1 MPALLQVLLAL
12 ILRIEGA
19 DAPRILGGK
28 MRNENDIFVQPKP
41 PGSLVILDVWPK
53 VDCGRYPVKRE
64 VGDLLEVWA
73 DILKDGH
80 DKIAAV
86 LKFRRLGD
94 AIWSEVEMTLFDNDR
109 WTASVPL
116 AENARYEYT
125 IEAFSD
131 QYATFADEL
140 SKKLAAGLD
149 VSLEIREG
157 IELVAHTR
165 GAASED
171 QDKFDLLIGSVRS
184 ARTQQEA
191 GELLLST
198 ETSDLMLEHRSRSG
212 SVSLEKP
219 LEVVVDR
226 VRARFA
232 TWYELFPRS
241 AGRVEGRSGT
251 FQDVIQ
257 RIPTIAALG
266 FNVLYFPPIHPIG
279 KVNRKG
285 RNNSLH
291 ALPDDPGVPYAI
303 GNELGG
309 HDTIE
314 PSLGT
319 LEDFKRVV
327 EVAAFNGMEIA
338 LDFAIQ
344 CAPDHPWAAAHPNW
358 FHIRADGTIRY
369 AENPPKKYEDI
380 YPINFQSEDWQSLWR
395 EMKRIVLFWVEQG
408 VKTFRVDNP
417 HTKPLPFWEWLITEV
432 QRDHPEVIFLSEA
445 FTRPKMMKTLAKLG
459 FAQSYSYFTWRNF
472 KQEITEYF
480 TELTQGEAREYLR
493 GNLFTNTPDILPS
506 ILQEGGRPA
515 FKMRLALAA
524 TLSSVYGIY
533 SGFELCEATPVAGKE
548 EYLNSEKYEYK
559 VWDWD
564 RPGNITAYVGKMNT
578 IRRDNPALHEYDNLQ
593 FYWADDDNIVCYGK
607 MTPDKSNIILA
618 AVNLDPFHA
627 HETWI
632 HFPIADFGIS
642 GDEQYRVDELLTGES
657 YFWTGGS
664 QWMRLDPQE
673 EPARLFSIRKWT
685 HIDYVEPEY

>member
-1 MPALLQVLLAL
+1 
-12 ILRIEGA
+12 
-19 DAPRILGGK
+19 
-28 MRNENDIFVQPKP
+28 MRRETDIFTVTDP
-41 PGSLVILDVWPK
+41 PGSLVILDVWPQ

-94 AIWSEVEMTLFDNDR
+94 PNWSEVEMRHFDNDR

-116 AENARYEYT
+116 TENARYEYA
-125 IEAFSD
+125 IEAFGD
-131 QYATFADEL
+131 RFVTFADEL
-140 SKKLAAGLD
+140 SKKLDAGLD

-157 IELVAHTR
+157 IELVSHTR
-165 GAASED
+165 DAATAD
-171 QDKFDLLIGSVRS
+171 QEQFDLLIDAVRS
-184 ARTQQEA
+184 AQTQQGA
-191 GELLLST
+191 GELLLSSDT
-198 ETSDLMLEHRSRSG
+198 ADLMRSHRSRSG
-212 SVSLEKP
+212 SVSLERP

-226 VRARFA
+226 VRARYA
-232 TWYELFPRS
+232 AWYELFPRS
-241 AGRVEGRSGT
+241 AGRVEGQSGT

-257 RIPTIAALG
+257 RIPSIAALG

-279 KVNRKG
+279 RVNRKG
-285 RNNSLH
+285 KNNSLR

-303 GNELGG
+303 GNDLGG
-309 HDTIE
+309 HDAIE

-327 EVAAFNGMEIA
+327 EVAALNGMEIA
-338 LDFAIQ
+338 LDFAIN
-344 CAPDHPWAAAHPNW
+344 CAPDHPWATAHPDW
-358 FHIRADGTIRY
+358 FHIRADGTIKY

-417 HTKPLPFWEWLITEV
+417 HTKPLPFWEWLITEI
-432 QRDHPEVIFLSEA
+432 QQDHPEVIFLAEA

-459 FAQSYSYFTWRNF
+459 FTQSYTYFTWRNF

-480 TELTQGEAREYLR
+480 TELTQGEAKEYLR
-493 GNLFTNTPDILPS
+493 GNLFTNTPDILPY

-533 SGFELCEATPVAGKE
+533 SGFELCEATPVPGKE

-559 VWDWD
+559 VWDWE
-564 RPGNITAYVGKMNT
+564 RSGNITDYVGKINA
-578 IRRDNPALHEYDNLQ
+578 IRRNNPALHENDNLR
-593 FYWADDDNIVCYGK
+593 FYSADDDNILCYGK

-632 HFPIADFGIS
+632 HFPIADFGIT

-664 QWMRLDPQE
+664 QWMRLDPLE
-673 EPARLFSIRKWT
+673 EPARMFSVRKWT
-685 HIDYVEPEY
+685 HIDYVEPDY

>member
-1 MPALLQVLLAL
+1 
-12 ILRIEGA
+12 
-19 DAPRILGGK
+19 
-28 MRNENDIFVQPKP
+28 MRREVDIFAVPDP
-41 PGSLVILDVWPK
+41 PGSLVILDIWPQI
-53 VDCGRYPVKRE
+53 DCGRYPVKRE
-64 VGDLLEVWA
+64 VGDLLQVWA
-73 DILKDGH
+73 DILKEGH

-94 AIWSEVEMTLFDNDR
+94 AMWSEVEMRHFDNDR
-109 WTASVPL
+109 WTASVL
-116 AENARYEYT
+116 LTENARYEYT
-125 IEAFSD
+125 IEAFGD
-131 QYATFADEL
+131 RYATFVDEL
-140 SKKLAAGLD
+140 SKKLDAGLD
-149 VSLEIREG
+149 VNLEIREG
-157 IELVAHTR
+157 IELVSQTR
-165 GAASED
+165 EAASAD
-171 QDKFDLLIGSVRS
+171 QDLFDFLVDAVRS
-184 ARTQQEA
+184 SATQKEA
-191 GELLLST
+191 SELLLSS
-198 ETSDLMLEHRSRSG
+198 ETSDLLRKHRSRSG

-226 VRARFA
+226 VQARYA
-232 TWYELFPRS
+232 AWYELFPRS
-241 AGRVEGRSGT
+241 AGRVEGQSGT
-251 FQDVIQ
+251 FKDVIQ
-257 RIPTIAALG
+257 RIPAIAALG

-279 KVNRKG
+279 RVHRKG
-285 RNNSLH
+285 RNNSLR

-309 HDTIE
+309 HDAID

-327 EVAAFNGMEIA
+327 EIAALNGMEIA

-344 CAPDHPWAAAHPNW
+344 GAPDHPWATAHPDW
-358 FHIRADGTIRY
+358 FHIRADGTIKY

-408 VKTFRVDNP
+408 VMTFRVDNP

-432 QRDHPEVIFLSEA
+432 QQDHPEVIFLSEA

-459 FAQSYSYFTWRNF
+459 FTQSYTYFTWRNF
-472 KQEITEYF
+472 KHEITEYF
-480 TELTQGEAREYLR
+480 TELTQGEAKEYLR

-524 TLSSVYGIY
+524 TLSSVFGIY
-533 SGFELCEATPVAGKE
+533 SGFELCEATPVPGKE

-564 RPGNITAYVGKMNT
+564 RPGNIIDYVGKINA
-578 IRRDNPALHEYDNLQ
+578 IRRDNPALHEYDNLR

-607 MTPDKSNIILA
+607 MTSDKSNIILA
-618 AVNLDPFHA
+618 AVSLDPFHA

-642 GDEQYRVDELLTGES
+642 GDEQYRVDELLSGES
-657 YFWTGGS
+657 HFWTGGS
-664 QWMRLDPQE
+664 QWIRLDPE
-673 EPARLFSIRKWT
+673 DEPARFFSIRKWT
-685 HIDYVEPEY
+685 HIDYVEPDY

>member
-1 MPALLQVLLAL
+1 
-12 ILRIEGA
+12 
-19 DAPRILGGK
+19 
-28 MRNENDIFVQPKP
+28 MRREVDIFAVPDP
-41 PGSLVILDVWPK
+41 PGSLVILDVWPQI
-53 VDCGRYPVKRE
+53 DCGRYPVKRE
-64 VGDLLEVWA
+64 VGDLLQVWT
-73 DILKDGH
+73 DILKEGH

-94 AIWSEVEMTLFDNDR
+94 AMWSEVEMRHFDNDR
-109 WTASVPL
+109 WTASVL
-116 AENARYEYT
+116 LTENARYEYT
-125 IEAFSD
+125 IEAFGD
-131 QYATFADEL
+131 RYATFVDEL
-140 SKKLAAGLD
+140 SKKLDAGLD
-149 VSLEIREG
+149 VNLEIREG
-157 IELVAHTR
+157 IELVSQTR
-165 GAASED
+165 EAASAD
-171 QDKFDLLIGSVRS
+171 QDVFDFLVDAVRS
-184 ARTQQEA
+184 SATQKEA
-191 GELLLST
+191 SELLLSS
-198 ETSDLMLEHRSRSG
+198 ETSDLLRKHRSRSG

-226 VRARFA
+226 VQARYA
-232 TWYELFPRS
+232 AWYELFPRS
-241 AGRVEGRSGT
+241 AGRVEGQSGT

-257 RIPTIAALG
+257 RIPAIAALG

-279 KVNRKG
+279 RVHRKG
-285 RNNSLH
+285 RNNSLR
-291 ALPDDPGVPYAI
+291 ALLDDPGVPYAI

-309 HDTIE
+309 HDAIE

-327 EVAAFNGMEIA
+327 EVAALNGMEIA

-344 CAPDHPWAAAHPNW
+344 GAPDHPWATAHPDW
-358 FHIRADGTIRY
+358 FHIRADGTIKY

-380 YPINFQSEDWQSLWR
+380 YPVNFQSEDWQSLWR

-432 QRDHPEVIFLSEA
+432 QQDYPEVIFLSEA

-459 FAQSYSYFTWRNF
+459 FTQSYTYFTWRNF
-472 KQEITEYF
+472 KHEITEYF
-480 TELTQGEAREYLR
+480 TELTQGEAKEYLR

-524 TLSSVYGIY
+524 TLSSVFGIY
-533 SGFELCEATPVAGKE
+533 SGFELCEATPIPGKE

-564 RPGNITAYVGKMNT
+564 RPGNIIDYVGKINA
-578 IRRDNPALHEYDNLQ
+578 IRRDNPALHEYDNLR

-607 MTPDKSNIILA
+607 MTSDKSNIILA
-618 AVNLDPFHA
+618 AVSLDPFHA

-642 GDEQYRVDELLTGES
+642 GDEQYRVDELLSGES
-657 YFWTGGS
+657 HFWTGGS
-664 QWMRLDPQE
+664 QWIRLDPE
-673 EPARLFSIRKWT
+673 DEPARFFSIRKWT
-685 HIDYVEPEY
+685 HIDYVEPDY

>member
-1 MPALLQVLLAL
+1 
-12 ILRIEGA
+12 
-19 DAPRILGGK
+19 
-28 MRNENDIFVQPKP
+28 MRRETDIFTVTDP
-41 PGSLVILDVWPK
+41 PGSLVILDVWPQ

-94 AIWSEVEMTLFDNDR
+94 PNWSEVEMRHFDNDR

-116 AENARYEYT
+116 TENARYEYA
-125 IEAFSD
+125 IEAFGD
-131 QYATFADEL
+131 RFVTFADEL
-140 SKKLAAGLD
+140 SKKLDAGLD

-157 IELVAHTR
+157 IELVSHTR
-165 GAASED
+165 DAATAD
-171 QDKFDLLIGSVRS
+171 QEQFDLLIDAVRS
-184 ARTQQEA
+184 AQTQQGA
-191 GELLLST
+191 GELLLSSDT
-198 ETSDLMLEHRSRSG
+198 ADLMRSHRSRSG
-212 SVSLEKP
+212 SVSLERP

-226 VRARFA
+226 VRARYA
-232 TWYELFPRS
+232 AWYELFPRS
-241 AGRVEGRSGT
+241 AGRVEGQSGT

-257 RIPTIAALG
+257 RIPSISALG

-279 KVNRKG
+279 RVNRKG
-285 RNNSLH
+285 KNNSLR

-303 GNELGG
+303 GNDLGG
-309 HDTIE
+309 HDAIE

-327 EVAAFNGMEIA
+327 EVAALNGMEIA
-338 LDFAIQ
+338 LDFAIN
-344 CAPDHPWAAAHPNW
+344 CAPDHPWATAHPDW
-358 FHIRADGTIRY
+358 FHIRADGTIKY

-417 HTKPLPFWEWLITEV
+417 HTKPLPFWEWLITEI
-432 QRDHPEVIFLSEA
+432 QQDHPEVIFLAEA

-459 FAQSYSYFTWRNF
+459 FTQSYTYFTWRNF

-480 TELTQGEAREYLR
+480 TELTQGEAKEYLR
-493 GNLFTNTPDILPS
+493 GNLFTNTPDILPY

-533 SGFELCEATPVAGKE
+533 SGFELCEATPVPGKE

-559 VWDWD
+559 VWDWE
-564 RPGNITAYVGKMNT
+564 RSGNITDYVGKINA
-578 IRRDNPALHEYDNLQ
+578 IRRNNPALHENDNLR
-593 FYWADDDNIVCYGK
+593 FYSADDDNILCYGK

-632 HFPIADFGIS
+632 HFPIADFGIT

-664 QWMRLDPQE
+664 QWMRLDPLE
-673 EPARLFSIRKWT
+673 EPARMFSVRKWT
-685 HIDYVEPEY
+685 HIDYVEPDY